1 MSLYFCSMKHIP
13 LPRVWVLIFIGSLSW
28 QQAISQAAPFEIS
41 LEALDI
47 PELPGVQSYAHGQ
60 VGDYWVIIGGRLDGL
75 HRRQPPVTFDVP
87 GHNTQIIV
95 VDPVAGQRWMSS
107 LSVLPPEL
115 REPLSATNM
124 EYQQVGD
131 VLYLV
136 GGYGYS
142 PTEEDHTTYPSLT
155 AVDLP
160 PLIEAIRNGQPIG
173 PYFRQVRDARFAVTG
188 GYLNAIGD
196 TMYLVG
202 GQRFEGRYNPMGP
215 DHGPGFEQEYTNAIR
230 RFLIGDNGAELQVTH
245 LPEILDTLLLHR
257 RDYNVV
263 PQIMPDGR
271 PGMTAFSGVFQYAA
285 DVPWLNAV
293 NITADGYAEQ
303 LGFSQYFNHY
313 HCANI
318 PLYSAEKQEM
328 HSVFFGGI
336 AQYYE
341 ENGVLVQDDEVPF
354 VCTIARVTRDASGQM
369 AEYKLPVEMPALL
382 GAGSEFIP
390 MPGLPRHAN
399 GVVDLDALGQDS
411 TLLGYI
417 YGGIES
423 SAPNIFFINDG
434 TQSAASTRVYKV
446 WLKQG
451 GVNNSHTLNPQS
463 IGSLR
468 LQILPNP
475 SDGNFGIRF
484 FLPAAGPVRLQVYDA
499 SGSPLLLQELEGAT
513 AGENNYRVWLRGQG
527 PGVYVV
533 VLEAGRLSATQKV
546 VIHP

>member
-1 MSLYFCSMKHIP
+1 MKYSAHFKFLALLGVGFMVGQWAWGQSVPFAIALEP
-13 LPRVWVLIFIGSLSW
+13 L
-28 QQAISQAAPFEIS
+28 EIV
-41 LEALDI
+41 D
-47 PELPGVQSYAHGQ
+47 LPGVQSYAHGH
-60 VGDYWVIIGGRLDGL
+60 VGDHWVIIGGRLDGL

-87 GHNTQIIV
+87 GHNTRILV
-95 VDPVAGQRWMSS
+95 VDPMTGQWWSTP
-107 LSVLPPEL
+107 LSVLPPEI

-271 PGMTAFSGVFQYAA
+271 EGMTAFSGVFQHAA

-293 NITADGYAEQ
+293 NITAGGYAEQ
-303 LGFSQYFNHY
+303 PGFVQYYNHY
-313 HCANI
+313 HCAHI
-318 PLYSAEKQEM
+318 PLYSAEHQEM

-354 VCTIARVTRDASGQM
+354 VRTIARVTRDASGQM
-369 AEYKLPVEMPALL
+369 AEFKLPVEMPALL
-382 GAGSEFIP
+382 GAGSEFIAA
-390 MPGLPRHAN
+390 PGLPRYPN
-399 GVVDLDALGQDS
+399 GVIDLDALSGDS
-411 TLLGYI
+411 VLLGYI

-434 TQSAASTRVYKV
+434 TQSVASTRVYKV
-446 WLKQG
+446 WLKQEG
-451 GVNNSHTLNPQS
+451 SSQIHTLNPQS
-463 IGSLR
+463 VNPLR

-475 SDGNFGIRF
+475 SDGDFGIRF
-484 FLPAAGPVRLQVYDA
+484 FLRESVPVRLRVHDA
-499 SGSPLLLQELEGAT
+499 SGGPLLIQELEEAT
-513 AGENNYRVWLRGQG
+513 AGENTFLVRLRGQG
-527 PGVYVV
+527 PGVYLVI
-533 VLEAGRLSATQKV
+533 LEAGGLSATQKV
-546 VIHP
+546 VINP